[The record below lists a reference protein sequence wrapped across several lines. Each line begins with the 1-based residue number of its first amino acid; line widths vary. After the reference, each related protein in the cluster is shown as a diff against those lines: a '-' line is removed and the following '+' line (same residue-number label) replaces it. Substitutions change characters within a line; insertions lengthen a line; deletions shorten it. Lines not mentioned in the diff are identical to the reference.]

1 MLNYIPQFFTK
12 RAILTYLIALVV
24 IVISFFSHAMSMLWV
39 AFGLVEVFGFFYFA
53 NLLSK
58 RWKHTKIPTFK
69 KRLFSTSL
77 FIRVLW
83 VVFSYAFYQFMT
95 GEPFEFMAA
104 DSKMYH
110 GVALDL
116 ANRGYAHMQSVFWGM
131 GIDDMG
137 YATYLGTIYM
147 LTGNSI
153 LIARLL
159 KALLGAWTV
168 LLIYKIARRNFG
180 EATGRMAGVMAML
193 FPNLILYSGLHLK
206 EVEMVFLITAF
217 IERSDYLLR
226 SGKISFTKIIWTL
239 VLASF
244 LFTFRTVLG
253 VAALFALFSALLF
266 SSARMLKMG
275 NKIIGLIWVFVALAL
290 LAGGRISR
298 QVEYYWSQRDANQ
311 QASMEWRAERKDG
324 NTLARYGSTVIFAPA
339 IFVLPVST
347 MVDIEIQQ
355 NQQLIH
361 GGNYAKN
368 ILSFFMY
375 FILFWIIR
383 NKKWRDFVLIEA
395 FFLSYLAIL
404 AMSSFAQSERFHQ
417 PILPFYIM
425 FVAYGIS
432 KATYKTKKYFNW
444 YAIAVFLVLVAWN
457 FVKLKGRGLV

>member
-1 MLNYIPQFFTK
+1 MFNYIPQFFTK
-12 RAILTYLIALVV
+12 KAIIIYLIAL
-24 IVISFFSHAMSMLWV
+24 IVISMLFFSHVMPLLWI
-39 AFGLVEVFGFFYFA
+39 AFGMVEVFTFFYFA
-53 NLLSK
+53 NFLSK
-58 RWKHTKIPTFK
+58 RWQSINTSAFK
-69 KRLFSTSL
+69 KKLFSTS
-77 FIRVLW
+77 FIIRIVWVL
-83 VVFSYAFYQFMT
+83 FSYFFYQFMI
-95 GEPFEFMAA
+95 GEPFEFSAA

-110 GVALDL
+110 DLALSL
-116 ANRGYAHMQSVFWGM
+116 ANRGYAHIQGVFLGM

-137 YATYLGTIYM
+137 YGIYLGTVYM

-153 LIARLL
+153 LVARLL
-159 KALLGAWTV
+159 KALWGAWTV

-180 EATGRMAGVMAML
+180 EATGRMAGIMAML
-193 FPNLILYSGLHLK
+193 FPNLILHCGLHLK

-226 SGKISFTKIIWTL
+226 SGKISFVKIIWPL
-239 VLASF
+239 VLASL

-266 SSARMLKMG
+266 SSTRMLKMG
-275 NKIIGLIWVFVALAL
+275 NKIIGLIWVFVALVL

-311 QASMEWRAERKDG
+311 QASMKWRAERKDG

-339 IFVLPVST
+339 IFVIPVST
-347 MVDIEIQQ
+347 MVDIEKQK

-361 GGNYAKN
+361 GGNYVKN
-368 ILSFFMY
+368 ILSFFVY
-375 FILFWIIR
+375 FILFWIVK
-383 NKKWRDFVLIEA
+383 NKKWKDFVLIEA
-395 FFLSYLAIL
+395 IFLSYLAIL
-404 AMSSFAQSERFHQ
+404 AMSGFAHSERFHQ

-444 YAIAVFLVLVAWN
+444 YAVGMFFILIAWN
-457 FVKLKGRGLV
+457 FVKLKGRGIV

>member
-1 MLNYIPQFFTK
+1 MLNYIPWFFTK
-12 RAILTYLIALVV
+12 KAILTYLIALVV
-24 IVISFFSHAMSMLWV
+24 IVILFFSYAMSMLWV
-39 AFGLVEVFGFFYFA
+39 AFGVVEVFGFFYFT

-58 RWKHTKIPTFK
+58 RWSNIKTPIFK
-69 KRLFSTSL
+69 NRLFSIS
-77 FIRVLW
+77 FVIRIVWVL
-83 VVFSYAFYQFMT
+83 FSYAFYQFMT
-95 GEPFEFMAA
+95 GEPFEFLAA
-104 DSKMYH
+104 DSKLYH
-110 GVALDL
+110 SVALDL

-153 LIARLL
+153 LVTRLL

-193 FPNLILYSGLHLK
+193 FPNLILYAGLHLK

-226 SGKISFTKIIWTL
+226 SGKISFTKIIWPL
-239 VLASF
+239 ALASL

-266 SSARMLKMG
+266 SSTRMLKMG
-275 NKIIGLIWVFVALAL
+275 NKIIGLIWVFVALAF

-298 QVEYYWSQRDANQ
+298 QVEYYWNQRDANQ

-347 MVDIEIQQ
+347 MVDIETQQ